1 MFGKNS
7 SKSLQAQRE
16 REMDTAADEKE
27 VGEAAKNIQRVYV
40 SVCLDGILSIT
51 VIEDTWREK
60 LLER

>member
-1 MFGKNS
+1 
-7 SKSLQAQRE
+7 
-16 REMDTAADEKE
+16 MDTAADEKE

-40 SVCLDGILSIT
+40 SVCLDGILPIT